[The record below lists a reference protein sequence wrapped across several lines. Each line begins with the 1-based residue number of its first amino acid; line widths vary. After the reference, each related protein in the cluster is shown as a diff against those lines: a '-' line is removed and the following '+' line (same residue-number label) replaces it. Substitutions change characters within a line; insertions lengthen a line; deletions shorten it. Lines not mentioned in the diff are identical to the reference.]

1 MPDNKNIQHQF
12 TELEYV
18 FQKYFNEHL
27 APVISQEQRHLR
39 EQQEAETRQRLD
51 DGWGGFV
58 DAASPF
64 TTQAVRNETGTWNK
78 KNSDD
83 LIRMINDRFDGDK
96 AIAHDMTMMAT
107 AWRSLAIRHLGEE
120 KYKELSQQSPSGD
133 LATDFV
139 KNRFEGM
146 MIDQLAK
153 YKIPH
158 SSLEYILRRGIG
170 DGLFVSFADT
180 VERQGDTDR
189 DLENLALRFYQPKS
203 GTKVASSLL
212 TALIDGVSLGPIVS
226 VGPKTFVVNIAG
238 DTALR
243 CVNIEDKTYD
253 QVVGEAMFGNENS
266 VTAQR
271 QKTKKVNPAH
281 SEVVGMMNQV
291 FANKMKVPE
300 YHPLYSPSRVNQLSM
315 QVRGATADGLQHLS
329 NIESL
334 YKEFAL
340 TYKKG
345 GSYPS
350 WMDGKSQEECIR
362 LSSQFFAIATEMKSS
377 GKKSMKVNGQ
387 MMTLEEVSQR
397 GYDYGRAAAAKQQ
410 AINAAKQA
418 EAQKQQAPQQ
428 SFAAASVQQSQ
439 QQSQQ
444 FSAQQQNAVASQS
457 NMQQKNTRQQQTT
470 ASVNSWSGL
479 MNQLGLGGF
488 GDVGHNLGYVLA
500 MLPDMLIGMFTGKTE
515 RLKLKDNMFPLAAI
529 FAGMFVK
536 NPILKLMLIGLG
548 GANLLN
554 KAGHEAMERD
564 GVIQKPTRYR
574 EYPNEL
580 LDPRI
585 ENPAMKGYSL
595 VATIDGVPSSITI
608 DERTADAY
616 YKGKIPLNTLCNA
629 VLRKYDE
636 QYETFNQNYVQR
648 LDDAEDRTL
657 SRGMK

>member
-1 MPDNKNIQHQF
+1 MPNNQNIQQQF

-39 EQQEAETRQRLD
+39 QKQEAETRQRFD

-64 TTQAVRNETGTWNK
+64 TTHMVRRQAGPWNQ

-83 LIRMINDRFDGDK
+83 LVKVIDQRFGKDK
-96 AIAHDMTMMAT
+96 AITHDIGMMVT
-107 AWRSLAIRHLGEE
+107 AWRSLAVAHLGEE
-120 KYKELSQQSPSGD
+120 KYKELSKQSPSGD

-139 KNRFEGM
+139 NNRFEGM
-146 MIDQLAK
+146 MMQQLAK
-153 YKIPH
+153 SKIPH
-158 SSLEYILRRGIG
+158 SGLEYMLRKGIG
-170 DGLFVSFADT
+170 GSLLAGLADT
-180 VERQGDTDR
+180 NIGPKSDR
-189 DLENLALRFYQPKS
+189 DKNLEELALRLYKPKAGAKVS
-203 GTKVASSLL
+203 GALL
-212 TALIDGVSLGPIVS
+212 TAILDGATLGPGGI
-226 VGPKTFVVNIAG
+226 KTFAVTVAG
-238 DTALR
+238 DTALQ
-243 CVNIEDKTYD
+243 CINIEGKTFD
-253 QVVGEAMFGNENS
+253 QTVSEAMFDDED
-266 VTAQR
+266 VITAQR

-281 SEVVGMMNQV
+281 SEVVDLLNQS
-291 FANKMKVPE
+291 FDKKMKVPE
-300 YHPLYSPSRVNQLSM
+300 YHPAYSPSRVIQLST

-334 YKEFAL
+334 YKEFGL

-345 GSYPS
+345 GSHPA
-350 WMDGKSQEECIR
+350 WMDGKTQEECIR
-362 LSSQFFAIATEMKSS
+362 LSSQFFAIAAEMKSA
-377 GKKSMKVNGQ
+377 GQKSKNVGSQ
-387 MMTLEEVSQR
+387 TMTFEEVTQR
-397 GYDYGRAAAAKQQ
+397 SYDYARAAAAKQQ
-410 AINAAKQA
+410 EVNAAARQA
-418 EAQKQQAPQQ
+418 EEQ
-428 SFAAASVQQSQ
+428 SRHAYAAASVQQSQ
-439 QQSQQ
+439 QV
-444 FSAQQQNAVASQS
+444 AMQQQ
-457 NMQQKNTRQQQTT
+457 QQQYVGQQGTVQQQNTRQQQTT

-479 MNQLGLGGF
+479 MNQLGLSGF

-515 RLKLKDNMFPLAAI
+515 KLKLKDNMFPLAAI

-585 ENPAMKGYSL
+585 ENPVMKGYSL

-648 LDDAEDRTL
+648 LDDAEDRAL
-657 SRGMK
+657 SRGIK

>member
-1 MPDNKNIQHQF
+1 MPNIQNIQQQF

-27 APVISQEQRHLR
+27 APVISREQRHLH
-39 EQQEAETRQRLD
+39 EQQEAETRQRFD

-64 TTQAVRNETGTWNK
+64 TTHMTRRQAGPWNQ

-83 LIRMINDRFDGDK
+83 LVNIIDQRLGKDK
-96 AIAHDMTMMAT
+96 AIIHDIDMMVT
-107 AWRSLAIRHLGEE
+107 AWRSLAVAHLGEE
-120 KYKELSQQSPSGD
+120 KYKELSKQSPSGD

-139 KNRFEGM
+139 NNRFEGM
-146 MIDQLAK
+146 MMQQLAK
-153 YKIPH
+153 SKIPH
-158 SSLEYILRRGIG
+158 SGLEYMLRKGIG
-170 DGLFVSFADT
+170 GSLLAGLADT
-180 VERQGDTDR
+180 NIGPKSDR
-189 DLENLALRFYQPKS
+189 DKDLEKLALRLYQPKA
-203 GTKVASSLL
+203 GTKVSGALL
-212 TALIDGVSLGPIVS
+212 TAILDGASLGPCGIKSFAVT
-226 VGPKTFVVNIAG
+226 VAG
-238 DTALR
+238 DTALQ
-243 CVNIEDKTYD
+243 CVNVEGKTFD
-253 QVVGEAMFGNENS
+253 QTVGKAMFDDEDAITS
-266 VTAQR
+266 QR

-281 SEVVGMMNQV
+281 SEVVDMLNQS
-291 FANKMKVPE
+291 FDKKIKVPE
-300 YHPLYSPSRVNQLSM
+300 YHPAYSPSRVNQLST
-315 QVRGATADGLQHLS
+315 QVRGATTDGLQHLS

-340 TYKKG
+340 SYKKG

-350 WMDGKSQEECIR
+350 WMEGKSQDECIR

-387 MMTLEEVSQR
+387 LMTFEEVSQR

-410 AINAAKQA
+410 ITNAAKKA
-418 EAQKQQAPQQ
+418 EVEKQHTPQL

-439 QQSQQ
+439 QPPQQ
-444 FSAQQQNAVASQS
+444 NVAQQQQKYVAPQG
-457 NMQQKNTRQQQTT
+457 NVLQQNVQQQQAT
-470 ASVNSWSGL
+470 ASVNSWGGL
-479 MNQLGLGGF
+479 MNQLGLSGF
-488 GDVGHNLGYVLA
+488 GDVGHNLGYVLS

-515 RLKLKDNMFPLAAI
+515 SLKLKDNMFPLAAI

-536 NPILKLMLIGLG
+536 NPILKMMLIGLG

-564 GVIQKPTRYR
+564 GVIQKPIRYR

-636 QYETFNQNYVQR
+636 QYEAFNQNYVQR

-657 SRGMK
+657 SRGIK

>member
-1 MPDNKNIQHQF
+1 MSNKQNIQQQF

-39 EQQEAETRQRLD
+39 EQQEAETRQRFD

-64 TTQAVRNETGTWNK
+64 TTHMVRRPAGPWNQ

-83 LIRMINDRFDGDK
+83 LVKVIDQRLGKDK
-96 AIAHDMTMMAT
+96 AITHDIGMMVT
-107 AWRSLAIRHLGEE
+107 AWRSLAVVHLGEE
-120 KYKELSQQSPSGD
+120 KYKELSKQSPSGD

-139 KNRFEGM
+139 NNRFEGM
-146 MIDQLAK
+146 MMQQLAK
-153 YKIPH
+153 SKIPH
-158 SSLEYILRRGIG
+158 SGLEYMLRKGIG
-170 DGLFVSFADT
+170 GSLLAGLADT
-180 VERQGDTDR
+180 NIALKSDR
-189 DLENLALRFYQPKS
+189 DKDLEKLALRLYQPKA
-203 GTKVASSLL
+203 GTKVSGALL
-212 TALIDGVSLGPIVS
+212 TAILDGATLGPGGI
-226 VGPKTFVVNIAG
+226 KTFAVTVAG
-238 DTALR
+238 DTALQ
-243 CVNIEDKTYD
+243 CVNIEGKTFD
-253 QVVGEAMFGNENS
+253 QTVGEAMFADEDAIS
-266 VTAQR
+266 TQR

-281 SEVVGMMNQV
+281 SEVVDMLNQS
-291 FANKMKVPE
+291 FAKKMKVPE
-300 YHPLYSPSRVNQLSM
+300 YHPAYSPSRVNQLST
-315 QVRGATADGLQHLS
+315 QVRGATTDGLQHLS

-334 YKEFAL
+334 YKEFGL
-340 TYKKG
+340 KYKKG
-345 GSYPS
+345 GSHPA
-350 WMDGKSQEECIR
+350 WMEGKSQEECIR

-377 GKKSMKVNGQ
+377 GKKSMKVGSQ
-387 MMTLEEVSQR
+387 VMTLEEVSQR

-410 AINAAKQA
+410 AANAAKKA
-418 EAQKQQAPQQ
+418 ETQQQHAPQQ

-439 QQSQQ
+439 QPPQQ
-444 FSAQQQNAVASQS
+444 NVAQQQQKYVAPQG
-457 NMQQKNTRQQQTT
+457 NVLQQQAT
-470 ASVNSWSGL
+470 ASVNSWGGL
-479 MNQLGLGGF
+479 MNQLGLSGF
-488 GDVGHNLGYVLA
+488 GDVGHNLGYVLS

-515 RLKLKDNMFPLAAI
+515 SLKLKDNMFPLAAI

-536 NPILKLMLIGLG
+536 NPILKMMLIGLG

-564 GVIQKPTRYR
+564 GVIQKPIRYR

-636 QYETFNQNYVQR
+636 QYEAFNQNYVQR

-657 SRGMK
+657 SRGIK

>member
-1 MPDNKNIQHQF
+1 MPDNKNIQQQF
-12 TELEYV
+12 TEMEYV

-27 APVISQEQRHLR
+27 APVISQEQRHLH
-39 EQQEAETRQRLD
+39 EQQEAETRQRFD

-64 TTQAVRNETGTWNK
+64 TTHMTRRQAGPWNQ
-78 KNSDD
+78 KNSDALVKVID
-83 LIRMINDRFDGDK
+83 LRLGKDK
-96 AIAHDMTMMAT
+96 AITHDIGMMVT
-107 AWRSLAIRHLGEE
+107 AWRSLAVAHLGEE
-120 KYKELSQQSPSGD
+120 KYKELSNHSPSGD

-139 KNRFEGM
+139 NNRFEGM
-146 MIDQLAK
+146 MMQQLAK
-153 YKIPH
+153 SKIPH
-158 SSLEYILRRGIG
+158 SGLEYMLRKGIG
-170 DGLFVSFADT
+170 GSLLAGLADT
-180 VERQGDTDR
+180 NIGPKSDR
-189 DLENLALRFYQPKS
+189 DKDIEKLALRLYQPKA
-203 GTKVASSLL
+203 GTKVSGALL
-212 TALIDGVSLGPIVS
+212 TAILDGVSLGPCGIKSFAVT
-226 VGPKTFVVNIAG
+226 VAG
-238 DTALR
+238 DTALQ
-243 CVNIEDKTYD
+243 CVNIEGKTFD
-253 QVVGEAMFGNENS
+253 QTVGEAMFDDEDAIS
-266 VTAQR
+266 TQR

-281 SEVVGMMNQV
+281 SEVVDMLNQS
-291 FANKMKVPE
+291 FAKKIKVPE
-300 YHPLYSPSRVNQLSM
+300 YHPTYSPSRVNQLST
-315 QVRGATADGLQHLS
+315 QVRGATTDGLQHLS

-340 TYKKG
+340 SYKKG

-350 WMDGKSQEECIR
+350 LMEGKSQEECIR

-377 GKKSMKVNGQ
+377 GKKSMKVGSQ
-387 MMTLEEVSQR
+387 LMTLEEVSQR

-410 AINAAKQA
+410 AANAVKKA
-418 EAQKQQAPQQ
+418 EAQQQHAPQQ
-428 SFAAASVQQSQ
+428 AYAAASVQQSQ
-439 QQSQQ
+439 QPPQQ
-444 FSAQQQNAVASQS
+444 NVAQQQQKYVAPQG
-457 NMQQKNTRQQQTT
+457 NVLQQQAT
-470 ASVNSWSGL
+470 ASVNSWGGL
-479 MNQLGLGGF
+479 MNQLGLSGF
-488 GDVGHNLGYVLA
+488 GDVGHNLGYVLS

-515 RLKLKDNMFPLAAI
+515 SLKLKDNMFPLAAI

-536 NPILKLMLIGLG
+536 NPILKMMLIGLG

-564 GVIQKPTRYR
+564 GVIQKPIRYR

-636 QYETFNQNYVQR
+636 QYEAFNQNYVQR

-657 SRGMK
+657 SRGIK

>member
-1 MPDNKNIQHQF
+1 MPNKQNIQQQF

-27 APVISQEQRHLR
+27 APVISQEQRLLR
-39 EQQEAETRQRLD
+39 QKQEAETRQRFD

-64 TTQAVRNETGTWNK
+64 TTHMVRRPAGPWNQ

-83 LIRMINDRFDGDK
+83 LVNIIDQRLGKDK
-96 AIAHDMTMMAT
+96 AITHDIDMMVT
-107 AWRSLAIRHLGEE
+107 AWRSLAVAHLGEE
-120 KYKELSQQSPSGD
+120 KYKELSKQSPSGD

-139 KNRFEGM
+139 NNRFEGM
-146 MIDQLAK
+146 MMQQLAK
-153 YKIPH
+153 SKIPH
-158 SSLEYILRRGIG
+158 SGLEYMLRKGIG
-170 DGLFVSFADT
+170 GSLLAGLADT
-180 VERQGDTDR
+180 NIGPKSDR
-189 DLENLALRFYQPKS
+189 DKDLEELALRLYKPKA
-203 GTKVASSLL
+203 GTKVSGALL
-212 TALIDGVSLGPIVS
+212 TAILDGATLGPGGI
-226 VGPKTFVVNIAG
+226 KTFAVTVAG
-238 DTALR
+238 DTALQ
-243 CVNIEDKTYD
+243 CVNIEGKTFD
-253 QVVGEAMFGNENS
+253 QTVGEAMFADEDAITS
-266 VTAQR
+266 QR

-281 SEVVGMMNQV
+281 SEVVDMLNQS
-291 FANKMKVPE
+291 FAKKMKVPE
-300 YHPLYSPSRVNQLSM
+300 YHPAYSPSRVNQLFT
-315 QVRGATADGLQHLS
+315 QVRGATTDGLQHLS

-334 YKEFAL
+334 YKEFGL
-340 TYKKG
+340 KYKKG
-345 GSYPS
+345 GSHPA
-350 WMDGKSQEECIR
+350 WMDDKTQEECQR
-362 LSSQFFAIATEMKSS
+362 YSSQFFAIATEMKSS
-377 GKKSMKVNGQ
+377 GKKSMKVGSQ
-387 MMTLEEVSQR
+387 VMTLEEVSQR

-410 AINAAKQA
+410 AANAAKKA
-418 EAQKQQAPQQ
+418 EAQQQHAPQQ
-428 SFAAASVQQSQ
+428 AYAAASVQQSQ
-439 QQSQQ
+439 QPPKQNVV
-444 FSAQQQNAVASQS
+444 QQQQKYVAPQG
-457 NMQQKNTRQQQTT
+457 NVQQQQAT
-470 ASVNSWSGL
+470 ASVNSWGGL
-479 MNQLGLGGF
+479 MNQLGLSGF
-488 GDVGHNLGYVLA
+488 GDVGHNLGYVLS

-515 RLKLKDNMFPLAAI
+515 SLKLKDNMFPLAAI

-536 NPILKLMLIGLG
+536 NPILKMMLIGLG

-564 GVIQKPTRYR
+564 GVIQKPIRYR

-636 QYETFNQNYVQR
+636 QYEAFNQNYVQR

-657 SRGMK
+657 SRGIK

>member
-1 MPDNKNIQHQF
+1 MPNKQNIQQQF

-27 APVISQEQRHLR
+27 APVISQEQRLLR
-39 EQQEAETRQRLD
+39 QKQEAETRQRFD

-64 TTQAVRNETGTWNK
+64 TTHMVRRPAGPWNQ

-83 LIRMINDRFDGDK
+83 LVNIIDQRLGKDK
-96 AIAHDMTMMAT
+96 AITHDIDMMVT
-107 AWRSLAIRHLGEE
+107 AWRSLAVAHLGEE
-120 KYKELSQQSPSGD
+120 KYKELSKQSPSGD

-139 KNRFEGM
+139 NNRFEGM
-146 MIDQLAK
+146 MMQQLAK
-153 YKIPH
+153 FKIPH
-158 SSLEYILRRGIG
+158 SGLEYMLRKGIG
-170 DGLFVSFADT
+170 GSLLAGLADT
-180 VERQGDTDR
+180 NIGPKSNRDK
-189 DLENLALRFYQPKS
+189 DLEELALRLYKPKA
-203 GTKVASSLL
+203 GTKVSGALL
-212 TALIDGVSLGPIVS
+212 TAILDGATLGPGGI
-226 VGPKTFVVNIAG
+226 KTFAVTVAG
-238 DTALR
+238 DTALQ
-243 CVNIEDKTYD
+243 CVNIEGKTFD
-253 QVVGEAMFGNENS
+253 QTVGEAMFADEDAITS
-266 VTAQR
+266 QR

-281 SEVVGMMNQV
+281 SEVVDMLNQS
-291 FANKMKVPE
+291 FAKKMKVPE
-300 YHPLYSPSRVNQLSM
+300 YHPAYSPSRVNQLFT
-315 QVRGATADGLQHLS
+315 QVRGATTDGLQHLS

-334 YKEFAL
+334 YKEFGL
-340 TYKKG
+340 KYKKG
-345 GSYPS
+345 GSHPA
-350 WMDGKSQEECIR
+350 WMDDKTQEECQR
-362 LSSQFFAIATEMKSS
+362 YSSQFFAIATEMKSS
-377 GKKSMKVNGQ
+377 GKKSMKVGSQ
-387 MMTLEEVSQR
+387 VMTLEEVSQR

-410 AINAAKQA
+410 AANAAKKA
-418 EAQKQQAPQQ
+418 EAQQQHAPQQ
-428 SFAAASVQQSQ
+428 AYAAASVQQSQ
-439 QQSQQ
+439 QPPQQ
-444 FSAQQQNAVASQS
+444 NVVQQQQKYVAPQG
-457 NMQQKNTRQQQTT
+457 NVQQQQAT
-470 ASVNSWSGL
+470 ASVNSWGGL
-479 MNQLGLGGF
+479 MNQLGLSGF
-488 GDVGHNLGYVLA
+488 GDVGHNLGYVLS

-515 RLKLKDNMFPLAAI
+515 SLKLKDNMFPLAAI

-536 NPILKLMLIGLG
+536 NPILKMMLIGLG

-564 GVIQKPTRYR
+564 GVIQKPIRYR

-636 QYETFNQNYVQR
+636 QYEAFNQNYVQR

-657 SRGMK
+657 SRGIK

>member
-1 MPDNKNIQHQF
+1 MPNKQNIQQQF

-39 EQQEAETRQRLD
+39 EQQEAETRQRFD

-64 TTQAVRNETGTWNK
+64 TTHMVRRPAGPWNQ

-83 LIRMINDRFDGDK
+83 LVKVIDQRLGKDK
-96 AIAHDMTMMAT
+96 AITHDIGMMVT
-107 AWRSLAIRHLGEE
+107 AWRSLAVVHLGEE
-120 KYKELSQQSPSGD
+120 KYKELSKQSPSGD

-139 KNRFEGM
+139 NNRFEGM
-146 MIDQLAK
+146 MMQQLAK
-153 YKIPH
+153 FKIPH
-158 SSLEYILRRGIG
+158 SGLEYMLRKGIG
-170 DGLFVSFADT
+170 GSLLAGLADT
-180 VERQGDTDR
+180 NIGPKSNRDK
-189 DLENLALRFYQPKS
+189 DLEELALRLYKPKA
-203 GTKVASSLL
+203 GTKVSGALL
-212 TALIDGVSLGPIVS
+212 TAILDGATLGPGGI
-226 VGPKTFVVNIAG
+226 KTFAVTVAG
-238 DTALR
+238 DTALQ
-243 CVNIEDKTYD
+243 CVNIEGKTFD
-253 QVVGEAMFGNENS
+253 QTVGEAMFADEDAITS
-266 VTAQR
+266 QR

-281 SEVVGMMNQV
+281 SEVVDMLNQS
-291 FANKMKVPE
+291 FAKKMKVPE
-300 YHPLYSPSRVNQLSM
+300 YHPAYSPSRVNQLFT
-315 QVRGATADGLQHLS
+315 QVRGATTDGLQHLS

-334 YKEFAL
+334 YKEFGL
-340 TYKKG
+340 KYKKG
-345 GSYPS
+345 GSHPA
-350 WMDGKSQEECIR
+350 WMDDKTQEECQR
-362 LSSQFFAIATEMKSS
+362 YSSQFFAIATEMKSS
-377 GKKSMKVNGQ
+377 GKKSMKVGSQ
-387 MMTLEEVSQR
+387 VMTLEEVSQR

-410 AINAAKQA
+410 AANAAKKA
-418 EAQKQQAPQQ
+418 EAQQQHAPQQ
-428 SFAAASVQQSQ
+428 AYAAASVQQSQ
-439 QQSQQ
+439 QPPQQ
-444 FSAQQQNAVASQS
+444 NVVQQQQKYVAPQG
-457 NMQQKNTRQQQTT
+457 NVQQQQAT
-470 ASVNSWSGL
+470 ASVNSWGGL
-479 MNQLGLGGF
+479 MNQLGLSGF
-488 GDVGHNLGYVLA
+488 GDVGHNLGYVLS

-515 RLKLKDNMFPLAAI
+515 SLKLKDNMFPLAAI

-536 NPILKLMLIGLG
+536 NPILKMMLIGLG

-564 GVIQKPTRYR
+564 GVIQKPIRYR

-636 QYETFNQNYVQR
+636 QYEAFNQNYVQR

-657 SRGMK
+657 SRGIK

>member
-1 MPDNKNIQHQF
+1 MPNKQNIQQQF

-39 EQQEAETRQRLD
+39 EQQEAETRQRFD

-64 TTQAVRNETGTWNK
+64 TTHMVRRQAGPWNQ
-78 KNSDD
+78 KNSDALVKVID
-83 LIRMINDRFDGDK
+83 QRLGKDK
-96 AIAHDMTMMAT
+96 AITHDIGMMVT
-107 AWRSLAIRHLGEE
+107 AWRSLAVAYLGEE
-120 KYKELSQQSPSGD
+120 KYKELSKQSPSGD

-139 KNRFEGM
+139 NNRFEGM
-146 MIDQLAK
+146 MMQQLAK
-153 YKIPH
+153 SKIPH
-158 SSLEYILRRGIG
+158 SGLEYMLRKGIG
-170 DGLFVSFADT
+170 GSLLAGLADT
-180 VERQGDTDR
+180 NIGPKSDR
-189 DLENLALRFYQPKS
+189 DKDLEELALRLYKPKA
-203 GTKVASSLL
+203 GTKVSGALL
-212 TALIDGVSLGPIVS
+212 TAILDGATLGPGGI
-226 VGPKTFVVNIAG
+226 KTFAVTVAG
-238 DTALR
+238 DTALQ
-243 CVNIEDKTYD
+243 CLNIEGKTFD
-253 QVVGEAMFGNENS
+253 QTVSEAMFDDEDAI
-266 VTAQR
+266 TAQR

-281 SEVVGMMNQV
+281 SEVVDMLNQS
-291 FANKMKVPE
+291 FDKKMKVPE
-300 YHPLYSPSRVNQLSM
+300 YHPAYSPSRVNQLST

-410 AINAAKQA
+410 AANAAKQA

-428 SFAAASVQQSQ
+428 SFAAASVHQPQ

-444 FSAQQQNAVASQS
+444 YAARQQQNVAVSQGTV
-457 NMQQKNTRQQQTT
+457 QQQNTRQQQTT
-470 ASVNSWSGL
+470 ASVNSWSDL
-479 MNQLGLGGF
+479 MNQLGLSGF
-488 GDVGHNLGYVLA
+488 GDVGHNLGYVLS

-515 RLKLKDNMFPLAAI
+515 SLKLKDNMFPLAAI

-536 NPILKLMLIGLG
+536 NPILKMMLIGLG

-648 LDDAEDRTL
+648 LDDAEDHTL
-657 SRGMK
+657 SRGLK